1 MLLRSIRTYLDIL
14 MAWVLFSK
22 VYMEGSA
29 MLWTQHRILNFF
41 IKILIALQVF

>member
-1 MLLRSIRTYLDIL
+1 

-22 VYMEGSA
+22 VYMEGSV
-29 MLWTQHRILNFF
+29 MLWTRHRIVIFF